1 MTKTPVVLGT
11 ATLGKPEALPDGA
24 CASLGESAFSFES
37 SNRHK
42 MQKFVDMALRQVK
55 VCVEDY
61 HCAGGS
67 LPLPVLLWQKIH

>member
-1 MTKTPVVLGT
+1 MVK
-11 ATLGKPEALPDGA
+11 A
-24 CASLGESAFSFES
+24 
-37 SNRHK
+37 
-42 MQKFVDMALRQVK
+42 QKLMDMPLTQVK